1 MQTYILSDFLK
12 ADLCVH
18 SVKYVERYTNPTW
31 NRAPAFPRLENG
43 LCLLLSGALEYEIDG
58 VRMQIHPGQVFKIPA
73 GIPYSGQMIDDAPP
87 EYYRI
92 DFYSDPAE
100 YDRFPLPT
108 IFQPSDLK
116 RTIEAFDHVLAAYH
130 SHTIGAQM
138 ACRNALSSLLLMLV
152 QDAAIHDYHYDDRSE
167 AIKMT
172 EYIREHIADPALRV
186 DDISAAF
193 HMSSTHLR
201 RIFKA
206 ELSMSPS
213 EYIAAQR
220 LENACIQLRTERR
233 TSIVRVS
240 EMCGYTS
247 VYYFSAAF
255 HRAMGCT
262 PSEYRRRAFGEA
274 VPPDETV

>member
-12 ADLCVH
+12 ADLCIH
-18 SVKYVERYTNPTW
+18 SVKFVERYKNPNW
-31 NRAPAFPRLENG
+31 NRSSAFPRPVNG
-43 LCLLLSGALEYEIDG
+43 LVLLLSGAVEYDISG
-58 VRMQIHPGQVFKIPA
+58 TKVRLLPGQVFKIPC
-73 GIPYSGQMIDDAPP
+73 GIPYSGRKLNDELL

-92 DFYSDPAE
+92 DFVADPAE

-116 RTIEAFDHVLAAYH
+116 HTIEAFDHVLAAYQA
-130 SHTIGAQM
+130 HTIGAQM

-152 QDAAIHDYHYDDRSE
+152 QDAAIHDYHYDNRSE

-255 HRAMGCT
+255 RRAMGCS